1 MSFGY
6 PGGLSALGMACEDQA
21 EDSHR
26 LSIDLDALAKAQ
38 GFAQRADLPLAPSS
52 NMMMGSVLGMADRA
66 DRADRLAIHD
76 GPSSSDDDAE
86 PQPALDPAHASAHA
100 DATAEHR
107 GGYGA
112 MSKGGARVGGS
123 NAQLRMGSWSVDSG
137 GLREATFKKKSG
149 SWPDLE

>member
-76 GPSSSDDDAE
+76 GP
-86 PQPALDPAHASAHA
+86 
-100 DATAEHR
+100 R
-107 GGYGA
+107 
-112 MSKGGARVGGS
+112 
-123 NAQLRMGSWSVDSG
+123 
-137 GLREATFKKKSG
+137 
-149 SWPDLE
+149 

>member
-86 PQPALDPAHASAHA
+86 PQPALDPAQASAHA

-123 NAQLRMGSWSVDSG
+123 NAQLRLGSWSVDSG

>member
-86 PQPALDPAHASAHA
+86 PQPALDPAQASAHA
-100 DATAEHR
+100 DATAERR

-123 NAQLRMGSWSVDSG
+123 NSQLRLGSWSVDSG